1 MSRLT
6 HDNHDRDSAG
16 LTYVYPVLSRRSHG
30 LSIGINLN
38 PNNACNWACL
48 YCQVPGL
55 TRGSA
60 PKVDIG
66 MLRAEL
72 RSLLESHRSG
82 ALAQQFELSEA
93 EAPIRDIAISGNGE
107 PTSCPNFYA
116 VTEAIGQ
123 IAGEFGLL
131 HQIKLVLFTNGS
143 LMDRTE
149 TQRGLSHWGKLGG
162 EAWFKLDRGTSEG
175 MNQLNQARISIH
187 RVQKNLEICLRLLPT
202 WIQTCLVTIDGAL
215 PSDADREG
223 FLGLLEAVK
232 KSGLSPQGV
241 LLYGLARPSQQ
252 PGASRL
258 GAMPTEW
265 CDQLSQRLSELGLE
279 VRLNL

>member
-16 LTYVYPVLSRRSHG
+16 LTYVYPVLSRRSQG

-48 YCQVPGL
+48 YCQVHGL

-60 PKVDIG
+60 PEVDIG
-66 MLRAEL
+66 QLKTEL
-72 RSLLESHRSG
+72 RSLLASHRSG
-82 ALAQQFELSEA
+82 ALAKQFELEQA

-107 PTSCPNFYA
+107 PTSCPNFHA

-123 IAGEFGLL
+123 IAQEFDLL
-131 HQIKLVLFTNGS
+131 DRIKLVLITNGS
-143 LMDRTE
+143 LMDRAE
-149 TQRGLSHWGKLGG
+149 TQRGLSHWGHLGG

-175 MNQLNQARISIH
+175 IEELNQARMSIH
-187 RVQKNLEICLRLLPT
+187 RVQKNLEICMELLPT
-202 WIQTCLVTIDGAL
+202 WIQTCLVTIDGT
-215 PSDADREG
+215 PPTDEDREG
-223 FLGLLEAVK
+223 FLGLIEAVK
-232 KSGLSPQGV
+232 QSGRSPQGV

-252 PGASRL
+252 PGAPRL
-258 GAMPTEW
+258 GAIPTEW
-265 CDQLSQRLSELGLE
+265 CDQLSRRLLDLGLE